1 VTVGGKRWRGIG
13 RKVAKR
19 RERSIKPKEK
29 SSNISV
35 SMQYMK
41 MKIESV
47 NKA

>member
-19 RERSIKPKEK
+19 RGRSIKPKEK

-35 SMQYMK
+35 SIQYMK
-41 MKIESV
+41 IRIESV
-47 NKA
+47 NRA